1 MTANPRLSL
10 CMIVRDEEK
19 WIAACLNSVRDV
31 VDEMIVVDTGS
42 VDSTPALAAECGA
55 KLFHYAWNGHF
66 AEARNYSIEQAS
78 GDWIL
83 WMDADE
89 RLDETH
95 RHAIRDILHSDKWM
109 ASLPVLNYYGEEPAD
124 PARTNRL
131 LQLRLFRNSPKLRF
145 RHAIHEQLVRIPEI
159 TENTV
164 AHLPAIIHHY
174 GYMDAPVRE
183 KQKSQR
189 NLQLLKAAIQREQD
203 YDPWLDYHMASEWY
217 RLGEAGKALASL
229 HRSMLRFLQ
238 KRMLPPSLFYR
249 LKYTIL
255 IEAGFYKEGAK
266 GIDAALQIYPD
277 YVDLHLFK
285 GIMLLQL
292 NEPEEA
298 LKVFH
303 HCLSLGDGNL
313 VHLTSN
319 GAGSFHAWYYI
330 GRCHQLLGQTEK
342 AREAFEKAL
351 LLFPNYKEA
360 LEQLK
365 RMEVESHGAAVD
377 TRHYSIDFPIE
388 RRQCQPDTGLHC
400 DARNGHQPYYRGG
413 SQEGTICAGDSSRRS
428 ASASEF

>member
-19 WIAACLNSVRDV
+19 WITSCLDSVREV

-42 VDSTPALAAECGA
+42 VDSTPALAVECGA
-55 KLFHYAWNGHF
+55 KVFHYVWNHHF

-89 RLDETH
+89 RMDESH
-95 RHAIRDILHSDKWM
+95 RHAIRDILVSDKWL

-131 LQLRLFRNSPKLRF
+131 LQFRLFRNSPKLRF
-145 RHAIHEQLVRIPEI
+145 HNAIHEQLIRIPEI
-159 TENTV
+159 TENSA
-164 AHLPAIIHHY
+164 AHLPTIIHHY
-174 GYMDAPVRE
+174 GYMKDPVQE

-217 RLGEAGKALASL
+217 RLGEPGKALASL
-229 HRSMLRFLQ
+229 HKSMLRFLQ
-238 KRMLPPSLFYR
+238 KQMLPPSLFYR

-255 IEAGFYKEGAK
+255 IETGLYEESAI
-266 GIDAALQIYPD
+266 GINAALQLYPD

-285 GIMLLQL
+285 GIILLQL
-292 NEPEEA
+292 NEPEQA
-298 LKVFH
+298 LEVFQ
-303 HCLSLGDGNL
+303 HCLRLGNGNL
-313 VHLTSN
+313 VHLTSF

-330 GRCHQLLGQTEK
+330 GRCHQRLGQAEK
-342 AREAFEKAL
+342 AREAFNKAL
-351 LLFPNYKEA
+351 ELSPNYKA
-360 LEQLK
+360 ASVQLQQLQGK
-365 RMEVESHGAAVD
+365 EE
-377 TRHYSIDFPIE
+377 
-388 RRQCQPDTGLHC
+388 
-400 DARNGHQPYYRGG
+400 
-413 SQEGTICAGDSSRRS
+413 
-428 ASASEF
+428 